1 MMKETQR
8 QNRMRRSSLV
18 PDEDC
23 EQNDSGGNERG
34 LHQPDLS
41 LAEIH
46 KRPHQTT
53 ATGASEEGTGK
64 IESAGAMPD
73 ALAHS
78 GDDEESSHNCNRHIY
93 QESPA
98 P

>member
-8 QNRMRRSSLV
+8 QNRMRRSSLM
-18 PDEDC
+18 PDKDGK
-23 EQNDSGGNERG
+23 QNDSDDNERG
-34 LHQPDLS
+34 LHQSDLS
-41 LAEIH
+41 LAEID

-53 ATGASEEGTGK
+53 AAGAGEKRTCK
-64 IESAGAMPD
+64 IESAD
-73 ALAHS
+73 ALSNALVHS
-78 GDDEESSHNCNRHIY
+78 DDYEETSHNGNWNVD